1 MNKYPKIYGIGNP
14 LVDIIIKVKDSD
26 IKTLGLVKGT
36 MKLVDRDQQNKVMQY
51 FKDLSL
57 KYCPGGS
64 CPNTIIACAGLGVS
78 SMISGKIGDDRFGDI
93 YLSQL
98 KSYGVLSSLVQV
110 EGGDTGTS
118 VILVTP
124 DGERTMVTHLG
135 ICRNYNSNDI
145 DIDQLMHASFLYFT
159 GYMWDTSSQKE
170 AIRESINI
178 AIENNIKIAFDVADP
193 FVVERNKDE
202 FLNMIKNDVDIVFAN
217 QAELSILFNSNDTK
231 ASINELINYINCGG
245 IKLGKKG
252 SMVFN
257 NKTKYEI
264 KPSVVKSKDS
274 TGAGDMYAA
283 GFLSSLSKL
292 NNFQLAGEL
301 GVALAEEIIQIEGAQ
316 FDKKTI
322 DGLKSKLF

>member
-1 MNKYPKIYGIGNP
+1 MN
-14 LVDIIIKVKDSD
+14 
-26 IKTLGLVKGT
+26 
-36 MKLVDRDQQNKVMQY
+36 
-51 FKDLSL
+51 FKDQSTYKLLSIL
-57 KYCPGGS
+57 SKLAR
-64 CPNTIIACAGLGVS
+64 NS
-78 SMISGKIGDDRFGDI
+78 SEASRKNFANKLAAFI
-93 YLSQL
+93 YNFFPFR
-98 KSYGVLSSLVQV
+98 K
-110 EGGDTGTS
+110 T
-118 VILVTP
+118 
-124 DGERTMVTHLG
+124 
-135 ICRNYNSNDI
+135 
-145 DIDQLMHASFLYFT
+145 
-159 GYMWDTSSQKE
+159 E
-170 AIRESINI
+170 AF
-178 AIENNIKIAFDVADP
+178 NNIKIAFDVADP

-202 FLNMIKNDVDIVFAN
+202 FLDMIKNDVDIVFAN